1 MGMVYDRWYRVW
13 VWCMIGGI
21 GYGVWYVWGA

>member
-13 VWCMIGGI
+13 SMVCVGCMII
-21 GYGVWYVWGA
+21 IMVIIEQ